1 MTIAVAPITVTIT
14 AIIHCHNYHNHHR
27 YQHPLSYEYHMNEIL
42 EMILP
47 LKIWIVLNVVKIFQR
62 WILFEKKMK
71 GTLWTVLNNSVFLQ
85 VGFPISG
92 WNLICISDCFRF
104 YQIQNSTRSM
114 SEVFPHWI
122 ALELASFN
130 FLFWKREGRER
141 FFCVLLHVNNNSATK
156 SQVSVDNNS
165 KEEFVCCLSRFI
177 FKLLCLF
184 V

>member
-1 MTIAVAPITVTIT
+1 
-14 AIIHCHNYHNHHR
+14 
-27 YQHPLSYEYHMNEIL
+27 MNEIL

-104 YQIQNSTRSM
+104 DQIQNSTRSM

-130 FLFWKREGRER
+130 FLFWRREGRER
-141 FFCVLLHVNNNSATK
+141 FFCVLLHVNNNNSAPK

-165 KEEFVCCLSRFI
+165 KEEFVCCLSPI
-177 FKLLCLF
+177 HLQTSLF